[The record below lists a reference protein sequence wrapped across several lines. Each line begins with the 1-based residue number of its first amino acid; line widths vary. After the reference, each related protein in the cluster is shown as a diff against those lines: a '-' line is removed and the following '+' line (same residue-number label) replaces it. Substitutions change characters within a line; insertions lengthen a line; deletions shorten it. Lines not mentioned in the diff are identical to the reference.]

1 MHSSSPVKVKEDD
14 EVDNLDIKLDVKR
27 KTKRIYQSSAP
38 EVNLKISRTLKVSQ
52 PLCFKFLLFNS
63 LNSFSPSLFHPSI
76 NDACIPFD
84 LQFLTQQALQS
95 PNFESRYTIVFYFLA
110 RVTLSPSPNH
120 SYAYAICTF
129 VSIHRDRYEFN
140 LLCLV
145 GCLQSL
151 NAKTGIFSKRMKIIH
166 KDPMLHAQRVAAIKV
181 CCSKSSFTSY
191 ILKCSS
197 SSST

>member
-1 MHSSSPVKVKEDD
+1 MMHVFP
-14 EVDNLDIKLDVKR
+14 L
-27 KTKRIYQSSAP
+27 IY
-38 EVNLKISRTLKVSQ
+38 N
-52 PLCFKFLLFNS
+52 FS
-63 LNSFSPSLFHPSI
+63 LSKHYNR
-76 NDACIPFD
+76 
-84 LQFLTQQALQS
+84 
-95 PNFESRYTIVFYFLA
+95 PNFEFRYTIFFYFLA
-110 RVTLSPSPNH
+110 RVTLSPSLNH

-129 VSIHRDRYEFN
+129 VSIHWDRYEFN
-140 LLCLV
+140 LLYLV

-181 CCSKSSFTSY
+181 RCSKSSFTSY